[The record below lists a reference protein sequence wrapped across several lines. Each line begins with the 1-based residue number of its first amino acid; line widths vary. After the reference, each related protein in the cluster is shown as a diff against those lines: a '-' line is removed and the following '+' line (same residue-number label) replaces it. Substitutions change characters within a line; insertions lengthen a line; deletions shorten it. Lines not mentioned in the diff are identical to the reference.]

1 MNNEQLEKVGLG
13 KKVMFWEDIEIA
25 SHVAKKRN
33 YNRQINLSKLKKDV
47 KKVLKNQDLVLDD
60 TKFAAT
66 PIMVHTHKSGEKCM
80 PHMRISVYLPDTGS
94 VLIDCDIDLW
104 KSFPNVDV

>member
-33 YNRQINLSKLKKDV
+33 YNRQINLSKDV